1 MKELDWQEHQLIL
14 QLDTGEIDIAALVAE
29 LELIPGLKS
38 IGISPHGS
46 TGYFILEAS
55 FNE

>member
-14 QLDTGEIDIAALVAE
+14 QLDTGEIDIATLIRD
-29 LELIPGLKS
+29 LELIPGISS
-38 IGISPHGS
+38 IGISPHGA

-55 FNE
+55 LNE